1 MHQSLMTLG
10 AALALALVSTRSDAQ
25 TLLPP
30 DASTALEAL
39 ESSTRAGQWVEVTR
53 ANAPPLR
60 TWVVYPEGDEKAA
73 VVILIHGNRGL
84 VDWVRA
90 AADRLAAAGFIA
102 LAPDLLSGKGPS
114 GGGFTSIP
122 SSDDARH
129 LMGELTSG
137 EVEDAL
143 DAAWSHAESLA
154 RWSGKAATMGICSGG
169 GVAFRYATTQ
179 PALAAT
185 VVFYGPSP
193 DSSALASI
201 GAPVLGLYGGD
212 DARVNATIPDAA
224 AEMTRLGK
232 IYEQEIYDGA
242 GHAFL
247 QRQTERDGK
256 NRSATEKGWPR
267 AIEFLKRH
275 LS

>member
-1 MHQSLMTLG
+1 MKPKLVTLG
-10 AALALALVSTRSDAQ
+10 AIAALALVSTSGDAQ
-25 TLLPP
+25 PLLPP
-30 DASTALEAL
+30 DTPESLAAL
-39 ESSTRAGQWVEVTR
+39 ESSTRTGEWVEVTR
-53 ANAPPLR
+53 ANAPPLQS
-60 TWVVYPEGDEKAA
+60 WVVYPQGDEKAA
-73 VVILIHGNRGL
+73 AVILIHGNRGIT
-84 VDWVRA
+84 DWVRA
-90 AADRLAAAGFIA
+90 AADRVAAAGFIA

-114 GGGFTSIP
+114 GGGFTSLA
-122 SSDDARH
+122 SSDDARR

-143 DAAWSHAESLA
+143 DTAWTYAESLE
-154 RWSGKAATMGICSGG
+154 RWSSKTATMGICSGG

-185 VVFYGPSP
+185 VVFYGASP
-193 DSSALASI
+193 ESSALQSI

-212 DARVNATIPDAA
+212 DARVNATIKDAA

-232 IYEQEIYDGA
+232 IYEQEIYEGA

-267 AIEFLKRH
+267 AIDFLKRH